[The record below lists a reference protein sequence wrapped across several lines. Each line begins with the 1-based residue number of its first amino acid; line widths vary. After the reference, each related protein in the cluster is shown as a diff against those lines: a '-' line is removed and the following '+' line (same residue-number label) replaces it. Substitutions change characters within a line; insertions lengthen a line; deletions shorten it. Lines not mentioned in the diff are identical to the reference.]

1 MIKEYIRNYIIRSAI
16 VGSLYFLGNDFNFS
30 TNLSSKD
37 TFDNYINY
45 NAKKI
50 NKENFNALDEIIKG
64 DSSFYSENLKT
75 QEYQIKP
82 NLGFK
87 YNRKI

>member
-16 VGSLYFLGNDFNFS
+16 VGSLSLLGNNS
-30 TNLSSKD
+30 QNSASETIGNKYLNSNLE
-37 TFDNYINY
+37 
-45 NAKKI
+45 KI
-50 NKENFNALDEIIKG
+50 NKWDFNALDEIVKNN
-64 DSSFYSENLKT
+64 SSFYSENLKI

-82 NLGFK
+82 NLNFK